1 SNIDV
6 ESEEMIMEAI
16 HQLAGH
22 KTVLMISHRMANVV
36 KADCIYVMDQGKIV
50 EQGRHEDLMRQEGFY
65 QSLYQGQQDL
75 ENFKERGGAA

>member
-1 SNIDV
+1 
-6 ESEEMIMEAI
+6 MIIEAI

-22 KTVLMISHRMANVV
+22 KTVLMISHRLANVV

-65 QSLYQGQQDL
+65 QSLYQGQQNL